1 MLGLSEAVDDASAPI
16 HPPSRRRPSDT
27 HLPSQKGEGL
37 LRLAV
42 AAPAPWTG
50 PGVIMFLLRNGP
62 TTHGLIYAGWRPNPL
77 ATRSLQPW
85 SLPPETRAF
94 ICAFRGN
101 ARHLRSLGTR
111 AEA

>member
-62 TTHGLIYAGWRPNPL
+62 TTHGLISAGWRP
-77 ATRSLQPW
+77 QP
-85 SLPPETRAF
+85 S
-94 ICAFRGN
+94 
-101 ARHLRSLGTR
+101 RHSVASSLGLSPRRPGPSFALFVAMLRT
-111 AEA
+111 